1 MVRIAD
7 ASAANLLA
15 AISQTIEPGT
25 TIQTDGW
32 KGYGGELDAVIARW
46 RDSQLEMTPEAN
58 WQYDALLEKVET
70 SMLVHLLERFEN
82 RPTRLASALRL
93 NRATLR
99 QKLRRAG
106 LSGDS

>member
-1 MVRIAD
+1 
-7 ASAANLLA
+7 
-15 AISQTIEPGT
+15 
-25 TIQTDGW
+25 
-32 KGYGGELDAVIARW
+32 
-46 RDSQLEMTPEAN
+46 MTPEAN

-106 LSGDS
+106 LSGDA